1 MDPQFHQA
9 APPHNLIQTA
19 KENAEQYSLFVLV
32 AILIFSVLSTRTI
45 TGLQS
50 QSHHDSVDGEPRR
63 VRKLPYWVP
72 GLGHVFSYS
81 WRHRDFLLDAQKAMN
96 DPVVALQMGLQT
108 QYLVYSPNMIQKL
121 INNKDARSGVYFT
134 RVMENFV
141 GDNGA
146 FGRLSAQTR
155 ESVKTTLASLT
166 QEKYLSKFSLALARL
181 LERET
186 ADFVSFNRSLVD
198 QMVWERNTGI
208 VVEENNGT
216 NSQSCQVD
224 LFALTRSFASYHITY
239 VLMGQAL
246 LDFHPGI
253 VDDLSSWDQEYVRLI
268 AGAPRWIPS
277 PGISAAYAA
286 RDRVQKTISVLQ
298 ASFSA
303 LEDGRNAPLEFRDL
317 DDVSEIVQE
326 RMRFWRISGISS
338 SLSARLDAWLL
349 WKTTTDASKLIFWN
363 ILHIFS
369 DSDLLA
375 TVRKEIAPYVRVTR
389 SDPKVTGLPI
399 AEPPR
404 LSIDTEKLFTGCPLL
419 KATYAETIRLDSN
432 PISYRQLNADLT
444 LTESEEDA
452 AIFARENEKHH
463 RSYKIFKDGILGLA
477 SGAHH
482 IDSRYYREPKSFL
495 PHRFLTTSASF
506 PPSSS
511 SKAKK
516 NDEDQPSHSFNW
528 QTVLPFAGDGTFN
541 DLLEREVM
549 LITASIVSLWDIE
562 SVESDQKGWGKSKIP
577 AHRLSANAFLPSSDV
592 KVRLKRHV

>member
-1 MDPQFHQA
+1 MDAQPP
-9 APPHNLIQTA
+9 PPHTLIQTV
-19 KENAEQYSLFVLV
+19 KENAEEYSLFILV
-32 AILIFSVLSTRTI
+32 AILIFSILSTRTI

-50 QSHHDSVDGEPRR
+50 QSHADSADGEPRR

-72 GLGHVFSYS
+72 GLGHAFSYS
-81 WRHRDFLLDAQKAMN
+81 WRHRHFLLDAQKTMN
-96 DPVVALQMGLQT
+96 EPVVALQMGLQT
-108 QYLVYSPNMIQKL
+108 QYLVYSPNMIKTL
-121 INNKDARSGVYFT
+121 IKSDDARSGVYFP
-134 RVMENFV
+134 RVMEYFV

-146 FGRLSAQTR
+146 SRRLSPQTR
-155 ESVKTTLASLT
+155 QAIDATLKPLT
-166 QEKYLSKFSLALARL
+166 QESYLTKITSALAKV

-186 ADFVSFNRSLVD
+186 ADLVSFNRSLID
-198 QMVWERNTGI
+198 QMIWERNTGI
-208 VVEENNGT
+208 EVEE
-216 NSQSCQVD
+216 SSVQSCQVG

-253 VDDLSSWDQEYVRLI
+253 VEDLMSWDQEYVRLI

-317 DDVSEIVQE
+317 DDVSDLVQE
-326 RMRFWRISGISS
+326 RMRCWRTSGISA

-349 WKTTTDASKLIFWN
+349 WKMTTDASKLVFWN

-369 DSDLLA
+369 DPELLSA
-375 TVRKEIAPYVRVTR
+375 VRKEIEPYVKVSR

-404 LSIDTEKLFTGCPLL
+404 LSIDTETLFTSSVLL
-419 KATYAETIRLDSN
+419 KATYAETIRLDAN
-432 PISYRQLNADLT
+432 PISYRQLTANLT

-452 AIFARENEKHH
+452 TIFGRESGKHP
-463 RSYKIFKDGILGLA
+463 RSYQFYKNDIIGLA

-482 IDSRYYREPKSFL
+482 ADSRYYRDSKRFT
-495 PHRFLTTSASF
+495 PHRFLSRPSS
-506 PPSSS
+506 PQSSSS
-511 SKAKK
+511 SKQ
-516 NDEDQPSHSFNW
+516 NDEKPPVTTFDW
-528 QTVLPFAGDGTFN
+528 QTVQPFAGDETFSA
-541 DLLEREVM
+541 LIEREVI
-549 LITASIVSLWDIE
+549 LITASIISLWDVE
-562 SVESDQKGWGKSKIP
+562 SVDGKMLKIP
-577 AHRLSANAFLPSSDV
+577 GHSLSANAFLPSSDV
-592 KVRLKRHV
+592 KVRLRRYE